1 MKFDKRN
8 INVSTDEILPIS
20 IYRSGYVIKRIG
32 AGFDGERFIEPK
44 NSSELESL
52 EDVSLA
58 DVYIE
63 IRKFLFQYE
72 YNEFPTKGDNG
83 LPVLKEKFEG
93 VEDFISADESG
104 FLKIINKFGLM
115 SQAEKESTEIWLS
128 ILKYIALKEGYT
140 VLDASEDDAKIPP
153 FNLMTKSDIQLF
165 RSEREQ
171 FSKLN
176 NEIKVEIRKD
186 GLHLSPTT
194 LGSALILFALKHNSP
209 QALKCQN
216 KKGNCKEYFIDLSKA
231 QIGQYCSP
239 KCARA
244 QNRFFEETTRQE
256 TEKGFIEEI
265 LIPKIE
271 KSGWSKSDIK
281 REYMI
286 SKKLKTR
293 ADIVLTFE
301 NKPLVMIEIKLIAS
315 KTLNEKAERALDF
328 LQMAQMNEMKMQL
341 IRRAREM
348 KVPYA
353 MVCSNNKNYLIDIE
367 KTKSWQEGTTFFMTY
382 DGISEIDTIIT
393 PDQARGLEDA

>member
-8 INVSTDEILPIS
+8 INVSPDYKWPIS
-20 IYRSGYVIKRIG
+20 INRSGYKIIRQG
-32 AGFDGERFIEPK
+32 AGLDGERFIEPK
-44 NSSELESL
+44 NSSELESF

-72 YNEFPTKGDNG
+72 YNEFPIKGFNN

-104 FLKIINKFGLM
+104 FLKIVNKFGLM
-115 SQAEKESTEIWLS
+115 SQAKKESTEIWLS
-128 ILKYIALKEGYT
+128 ILKYIALKEDYK
-140 VLDASEDDAKIPP
+140 VLDDEKIPSI
-153 FNLMTKSDIQLF
+153 NLMTKSEIQLF

-176 NEIKVEIRKD
+176 NHIKTEIRKD

-194 LGSALILFALKHNSP
+194 LGSALILFALKHNFP

-216 KKGNCKEYFIDLSKA
+216 QKGNCKKYFIDYSKA
-231 QIGQYCSP
+231 QRGEYCSP

-244 QNRFFEETTRQE
+244 QSRFIKETKRQE
-256 TEKGFIEEI
+256 TEIGYIEEI

-271 KSGWSKSDIK
+271 QSGWSNSDIK
-281 REYMI
+281 RDYMI
-286 SKKLKTR
+286 SNKLKAR

-301 NKPLVMIEIKLIAS
+301 DKPLVMIEVKLFNWDNVHS
-315 KTLNEKAERALDF
+315 KWMAAKTSENDF
-328 LQMAQMNEMKMQL
+328 ESLEDIEMKMQL
-341 IRRAREM
+341 IRHAREI
-348 KVPYA
+348 KAPYA
-353 MVCSNNKNYLIDIE
+353 MVCSNKKNYLIDIE
-367 KTKSWQEGTTFFMTY
+367 KTKSWQEGTFFLMTY
-382 DGISEIDTIIT
+382 DGISEIDSIIT